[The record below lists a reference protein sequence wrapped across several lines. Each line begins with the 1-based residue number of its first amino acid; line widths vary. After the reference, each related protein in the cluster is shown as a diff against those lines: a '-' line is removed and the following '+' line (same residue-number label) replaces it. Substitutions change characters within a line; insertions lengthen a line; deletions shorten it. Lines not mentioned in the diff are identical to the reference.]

1 MLDAHLLQCYLMISK
16 SVFTNIVLG
25 GGAVSQE
32 VAQKMI
38 SGIFKALGHPTRLAI
53 VMLLKDGELCV
64 CKIVEEL
71 GDEQQSNVSQHLA
84 VLRGEGLLA
93 SRKEGLNVHYR
104 LRHPEVLELVQAAER
119 MLLRELDDTRKSL
132 GNWQQQQKEK

>member
-1 MLDAHLLQCYLMISK
+1 M
-16 SVFTNIVLG
+16 
-25 GGAVSQE
+25 SQE

-53 VMLLKDGELCV
+53 VMLLKGGELCV
-64 CKIVEEL
+64 CEIVEEL

-104 LRHPEVLELVQAAER
+104 LRHPEVLELVQTAER

-132 GNWQQQQKEK
+132 GSWQPERKEE